1 MGTQPPVDPEQV
13 TVEQLAG
20 PDAAQVIAGLRATSP
35 VQWVP
40 AIDGWLVTG
49 HELSVQVMRDDKAFT
64 VDDPRFSTGRVT
76 GPSMLSLDGPAHR
89 RHRNPFV
96 GPFRPRQ
103 VVDRFES
110 DVDELTLGL
119 LARIRG
125 DGTADLRS
133 ALAGPLSVNVVA
145 AALGLRQVEV
155 GTVLDWYWHIVNAV
169 STMTSTSP
177 VPPEATAAMD
187 ALGAHLRTGLHSD
200 QGSVLAEATSE
211 LTEAEVVAN
220 AAVMMFGGIETTEGM
235 IANALLH
242 LLTNPESLQQVLAD
256 ESLAAAAVEES
267 LRLEPA
273 AAVVDRYATREVVL
287 AGARIPERDLV
298 RVSINGANRDPAV
311 FAEPDRFDLHRT
323 NLAAQLSFA
332 QGPHICIAAELAR
345 LEARRAV
352 VLVPREL
359 PGLALERPVRP
370 TGLIFRKPAELP
382 VRWTR

>member
-1 MGTQPPVDPEQV
+1 MGTKPCADPEQV
-13 TVEQLAG
+13 TVEALAG
-20 PDAAQVIAGLRATSP
+20 PDAAQLIAGLRATSP

-49 HELSVQVMRDDKAFT
+49 HELGVQVMRDDKAFT
-64 VDDPRFSTGRVT
+64 VDDPRFSTARVT
-76 GPSMLSLDGPAHR
+76 GPSMLSLDGPEHR

-103 VVDRFES
+103 VVDRFEA

-169 STMTSTSP
+169 STMTGTSP

-235 IANALLH
+235 IANAVLH
-242 LLTNPESLQQVLAD
+242 LLGHPDQLTLV
-256 ESLAAAAVEES
+256 
-267 LRLEPA
+267 
-273 AAVVDRYATREVVL
+273 
-287 AGARIPERDLV
+287 ERDPSL
-298 RVSINGANRDPAV
+298 IGGAI
-311 FAEPDRFDLHRT
+311 E
-323 NLAAQLSFA
+323 
-332 QGPHICIAAELAR
+332 
-345 LEARRAV
+345 
-352 VLVPREL
+352 
-359 PGLALERPVRP
+359 
-370 TGLIFRKPAELP
+370 
-382 VRWTR
+382 